1 MHDTDAYSISPA
13 EAVAEA
19 AIAVGNGCPGGQC
32 AIASWI
38 LCELLRMRGADPV
51 FVLGSFRHGGGEL
64 EDHAWVEVDGM
75 IVDATASQFGL
86 PEVLVVGAGDERYVP
101 SAKGRGAYLEVAEL
115 FPPDQRLTP
124 QNVARLREAMPGMH
138 ACRSQERERDT
149 MPSQGFI

>member
-32 AIASWI
+32 AIASWM

-51 FVLGSFRHGGGEL
+51 FVLGSFCRPDGRL

-86 PEVLVVGAGDERYVP
+86 PDVRVSGVGDERYVP
-101 SAKGRGAYLEVAEL
+101 SARGRDAYLEVAEL

-124 QNVARLREAMPGMH
+124 HNVARLREAMPGMH
-138 ACRSQERERDT
+138 ACRSREMERD
-149 MPSQGFI
+149 MAPSQGFV